1 MTQALDEIKIG
12 GLGASRKRVEDNRFI
27 RGKGNYTDDIV
38 LPGMLHMEILRSP
51 LAHARI
57 KSIDTSKAWQIPG
70 VHLVLTG
77 EMMATRNLAW
87 MPTLSYD
94 TQAVLAT
101 DKVRF
106 QGQEVACVIA
116 DDPYIAKDACEA
128 IDVEYEP
135 LPAIVNPAQA
145 AGRGRA
151 GHPRRQGEPGQ
162 QRHLRLGG
170 RRRGR
175 HRPGV
180 RAGGRDLQAAAA
192 LPALAPVADR
202 VLRVDRGLQPGH
214 LEAHRVHDDPGAAH
228 HPGRG
233 RAGGRAARA
242 HDPDRLARTSAA
254 ASATRCRSTP
264 GYVCS
269 ILASILL
276 ERPVKWIEDKSG
288 NLISTGFAR
297 DIYLDGEMALRK
309 DGKILGVRMHCD
321 ADHGAFFSD
330 AQPSKFKIG
339 LLHSAFACY
348 DIPAAHLTARGTY
361 TNKAPGGVAYRCS
374 FRVTEAMFFQERMI
388 QAAADDLG
396 MDQAEFRRMNFVRDD
411 DFPHRTP
418 FGFLTDSGQYAQVP
432 GRRAEGGRL
441 RGLPPAAGGGARPG
455 AGCSASGISTM
466 TEPLGAGNSREYDIL
481 GIKMF
486 DSADLKVH
494 MTGKAILRTGAK
506 TQGQGHETTWAQ
518 IVAHELGIPAEDV
531 VVEEG
536 DTDTAPFGMGTY
548 ASRSTPVAGAAVAM
562 VSRKIRAKARKLAA
576 HLLEVSEED
585 VEWEL
590 GRFYVRSAPDRGV
603 TIQECAMAAYSNM
616 PDGMEPGL
624 ENTAYYDP
632 PNLTWPF
639 ACYIVTVEVD
649 PETGVWDV
657 LNMVAVDDCGVR
669 INPMIV
675 EGQIMGGLTEAYAMA
690 NMQFITFDAEGNCVG
705 SNYMDYLLP
714 TAWET
719 PGFELHSEVVTP
731 CPHHPI
737 GAKGIG
743 ECAAVGGPAAFVNA
757 VMDAIVRHRG
767 PQHRHAAAA
776 RPGLGGHHL
785 APRRLRRAAG
795 ELGRLTGSQRM
806 DGWGVLEQAGELAR
820 RGQAFALATVVW
832 RQGPSSGQQGS
843 RAIITAAGELH
854 GWIGGACAEPAV
866 IREARRVIAEGEPR
880 LLLLGTP
887 EQFGAAVPE
896 GMTVVPISCQS
907 EGALEVYIEPVLP
920 APHLVVVGR
929 SPMAQTLADLA
940 RALGWRT
947 ELIDGPDFSAAD
959 ADERSMVVVATQGH
973 GDEEAVE
980 QAVAARPA
988 YLGLVGSP
996 RRGAAV
1002 LGYLA
1007 DRGVPKD
1014 QLDRVTVPAG
1024 LDLGRPRTGRSPSP
1038 SWPSSSSCA
1047 PPATLAARPVPT
1059 APARAR
1065 PALPDPGRSLRA
1077 AAPEPARRRRGH
1089 RPRPSTRSAG

>member
-1 MTQALDEIKIG
+1 MSQALDEIKIG

-27 RGKGNYTDDIV
+27 RGKGNYTDDIT

-57 KSIDTSKAWQIPG
+57 KSIDASKAWDIPG

-128 IDVEYEP
+128 IDVDYEP
-135 LPAIVNPAQA
+135 LPVIVKP
-145 AGRGRA
+145 GPGGRRGRA
-151 GHPRRQGEPGQ
+151 GHPGRQGKPAG
-162 QRHLRLGG
+162 QRHLQLGG
-170 RRRGR
+170 WRRGR

-180 RAGGRDLQAAAA
+180 RAGRRDLEAEVA
-192 LPALAPVADR
+192 LPAFAPVADR
-202 VLRVDRGLQPGH
+202 VLRVDRRLQPGTSKLTVYMTTQAPH
-214 LEAHRVHDDPGAAH
+214 II
-228 HPGRG
+228 
-233 RAGGRAARA
+233 RAAVALVAELPEHMIRIIS
-242 HDPDRLARTSAA
+242 PDIGGGFGNKVPVY
-254 ASATRCRSTP
+254 P

-276 ERPVKWIEDKSG
+276 ERPVKWIEDKTG

-297 DIYLDGEMALRK
+297 DVYLDGEMALRR
-309 DGKILGVRMHCD
+309 DGKILAVRMHTE

-339 LLHSAFACY
+339 LMHSAFAAY
-348 DIPAAHLTARGTY
+348 DIPVAHLTARGTY

-374 FRVTEAMFFQERMI
+374 FRVTEAMFFQERMV

-396 MDQAEFRRMNFVRDD
+396 MDQAEFRRMNFVQDD
-411 DFPHRTP
+411 QFPHRTP
-418 FGFLTDSGQYAQVP
+418 FGFLTDSGQYGKCLEVGLKAV
-432 GRRAEGGRL
+432 GYEDFRRRQEEARKRGRL
-441 RGLPPAAGGGARPG
+441 LGL
-455 AGCSASGISTM
+455 GISTM

-486 DSADLKVH
+486 DSAELKVH
-494 MTGKAILRTGAK
+494 MTGKAIVRTGAR

-518 IVAHELGIPAEDV
+518 IVAHELGIPAEDI

-548 ASRSTPVAGAAVAM
+548 TSRSTPVAGAAVAM

-585 VEWEL
+585 IEWEL
-590 GRFYVRSAPDRGV
+590 GRFYIRSAPDRGV

-639 ACYIVTVEVD
+639 AVYIVTVEVD
-649 PETGVWDV
+649 QETGVWDV

-757 VMDAIVRHRG
+757 VIDALSGMGVRNIDM
-767 PQHRHAAAA
+767 P
-776 RPGLGGHHL
+776 
-785 APRRLRRAAG
+785 
-795 ELGRLTGSQRM
+795 
-806 DGWGVLEQAGELAR
+806 
-820 RGQAFALATVVW
+820 
-832 RQGPSSGQQGS
+832 
-843 RAIITAAGELH
+843 
-854 GWIGGACAEPAV
+854 
-866 IREARRVIAEGEPR
+866 
-880 LLLLGTP
+880 LLP
-887 EQFGAAVPE
+887 
-896 GMTVVPISCQS
+896 
-907 EGALEVYIEPVLP
+907 
-920 APHLVVVGR
+920 
-929 SPMAQTLADLA
+929 
-940 RALGWRT
+940 
-947 ELIDGPDFSAAD
+947 
-959 ADERSMVVVATQGH
+959 
-973 GDEEAVE
+973 
-980 QAVAARPA
+980 
-988 YLGLVGSP
+988 
-996 RRGAAV
+996 
-1002 LGYLA
+1002 
-1007 DRGVPKD
+1007 
-1014 QLDRVTVPAG
+1014 DRVWEAITYRRDVSG
-1024 LDLGRPRTGRSPSP
+1024 
-1038 SWPSSSSCA
+1038 A
-1047 PPATLAARPVPT
+1047 PPV
-1059 APARAR
+1059 
-1065 PALPDPGRSLRA
+1065 RSDD
-1077 AAPEPARRRRGH
+1077 
-1089 RPRPSTRSAG
+1089 